1 MRDTVP
7 AGESAM
13 SIPRWRSLLFVP
25 AHVPRFVEAA
35 HERGADGVILDLED
49 SVPQDRKGEARRQL
63 PESVAKVGRRGASV
77 LVRVNRGLRALA
89 ADLDAAVMAGVEA
102 LVLPKTES
110 AEWVSE
116 IANAVS
122 DLERERNLPGRIRF
136 LAQIETPAALQRL
149 AAIASAHPRMV
160 AMALGPEDF
169 SAAVG
174 GAPESDLLLTPNLSV
189 LFAARAAGL
198 LPLGFIGSIGEF
210 SDTHK
215 LREAATRARR
225 LGFAGALA
233 IHPTQV
239 AIFNEAFS
247 PSAQEL
253 EWARCILA
261 AEKDAAAHGRGAFA
275 FDGKMVDPPVI
286 RRAREIIA
294 TGPEAGGGESS
305 AAVSET
311 KLDHTTGGPLT
322 RP

>member
-1 MRDTVP
+1 MIKDTFAAV
-7 AGESAM
+7 ESAM
-13 SIPRWRSLLFVP
+13 AVPRWRSLLFVP
-25 AHVPRFVEAA
+25 AHVARFVETA

-49 SVPQDRKGEARRQL
+49 SVPQDQKGEARRQL
-63 PESVAKVGRRGASV
+63 PECVAKVGRKGASV

-89 ADLDAAVMAGVEA
+89 ADLDATVMAGVDA
-102 LVLPKTES
+102 LVLPKTDS
-110 AEWVSE
+110 AEWVLE

-122 DLERERNLPGRIRF
+122 ELERERNLAPGRIRF
-136 LAQIETPAALQRL
+136 LAQIETPGALQRL

-174 GAPESDLLLTPNLSV
+174 GSPEFDLLLSPNLSV

-215 LREAATRARR
+215 LRKTAAHARC

-239 AIFNEAFS
+239 AIINEAFS

-253 EWARCILA
+253 EWARRVVA
-261 AEKDAAAHGRGAFA
+261 AEKDAAGRGLCAFA
-275 FDGKMVDPPVI
+275 ID
-286 RRAREIIA
+286 AR
-294 TGPEAGGGESS
+294 
-305 AAVSET
+305 
-311 KLDHTTGGPLT
+311 
-322 RP
+322 

>member
-1 MRDTVP
+1 MIKDTFAAVE
-7 AGESAM
+7 GAM
-13 SIPRWRSLLFVP
+13 SVPRWKSLLFVP
-25 AHVPRFVEAA
+25 VHVPRFVETA

-49 SVPQDRKGEARRQL
+49 SVPQDRKEEARRQL
-63 PESVAKVGRRGASV
+63 PECVAKVGRKGASV
-77 LVRVNRGLRALA
+77 LVRVNHGLRALA
-89 ADLDAAVMAGVEA
+89 ADLDAAVMAGVDA
-102 LVLPKTES
+102 LVLPKTDS
-110 AEWVSE
+110 AEWVIE

-122 DLERERNLPGRIRF
+122 ELERERNLPMGGIRF
-136 LAQIETPAALQRL
+136 LAQIETPGALQRL

-174 GAPESDLLLTPNLSV
+174 GTPEFDLLLTPNLSV

-215 LREAATRARR
+215 LREAAVRARR

-247 PSAQEL
+247 PSTQEL
-253 EWARCILA
+253 EWARNVVA
-261 AEKDAAAHGRGAFA
+261 AENDAAARGLSAFSLN
-275 FDGKMVDPPVI
+275 GKMIDPPIV
-286 RRAREIIA
+286 RRAHEILVLA
-294 TGPEAGGGESS
+294 SNN
-305 AAVSET
+305 
-311 KLDHTTGGPLT
+311 
-322 RP
+322 

>member
-1 MRDTVP
+1 MIKDTFP
-7 AGESAM
+7 AVESAM

-25 AHVPRFVEAA
+25 THIPRFVETA

-49 SVPQDRKGEARRQL
+49 SVPQDQKGEARRQL
-63 PESVAKVGRRGASV
+63 PECVAKVGRKGASV
-77 LVRVNRGLRALA
+77 LVRVNHGLRALA
-89 ADLDAAVMAGVEA
+89 ADLDAAVIAGVDA
-102 LVLPKTES
+102 LVLPKTDS
-110 AEWVSE
+110 AEWVLG

-122 DLERERNLPGRIRF
+122 ELERERNLAPGRIRF
-136 LAQIETPAALQRL
+136 LAQIETPGALQRL
-149 AAIASAHPRMV
+149 AAIASAHPRMI

-174 GAPESDLLLTPNLSV
+174 GTPEFDLLLTPNLSV

-198 LPLGFIGSIGEF
+198 LPLGFIGSIGDF

-215 LREAATRARR
+215 LREAAVHARR

-253 EWARCILA
+253 EWAHKVVA
-261 AEKDAAAHGRGAFA
+261 AENDATTRGLSAFSLN
-275 FDGKMVDPPVI
+275 GKMIDPPVV
-286 RRAREIIA
+286 RRAHDILA
-294 TGPEAGGGESS
+294 LSS
-305 AAVSET
+305 NN
-311 KLDHTTGGPLT
+311 
-322 RP
+322 

>member
-1 MRDTVP
+1 MTRETVP
-7 AGESAM
+7 AVESAM
-13 SIPRWRSLLFVP
+13 SVPRWRSLLFVP
-25 AHVPRFVEAA
+25 AHVPRFVEMA

-49 SVPQDRKGEARRQL
+49 SVPQDQKGESRRQL
-63 PESVAKVGRRGASV
+63 SASVAKVGRKGTSL
-77 LVRVNRGLRALA
+77 LVRVNRGLRDLA
-89 ADLDAAVMAGVEA
+89 ADLDAAVIAGVDA
-102 LVLPKTES
+102 LVLPKTDS

-122 DLERERNLPGRIRF
+122 EFERERNLALGRIRF

-169 SAAVG
+169 SASVG
-174 GAPESDLLLTPNLSV
+174 GAPEFDLLLAPNLAV

-210 SDTHK
+210 SDTDK
-215 LREAATRARR
+215 LREAAAHARR

-253 EWARCILA
+253 EWARGVVA
-261 AEKDAAAHGRGAFA
+261 AENHAANRGLSAFSLN
-275 FDGKMVDPPVI
+275 GKMVDPPVV
-286 RRAREIIA
+286 RRAHEILA
-294 TGPEAGGGESS
+294 LAGSN
-305 AAVSET
+305 
-311 KLDHTTGGPLT
+311 
-322 RP
+322 

>member
-1 MRDTVP
+1 MKDTFAAV
-7 AGESAM
+7 ESAM
-13 SIPRWRSLLFVP
+13 AVPRWRSLLFVP
-25 AHVPRFVEAA
+25 AHVARFVETA

-49 SVPQDRKGEARRQL
+49 SVPQDQKGEARRQL
-63 PESVAKVGRRGASV
+63 PECVAKVGRKGASV

-89 ADLDAAVMAGVEA
+89 ADLDATVMAGVDA
-102 LVLPKTES
+102 LVLPKTDS
-110 AEWVSE
+110 AEWVLE

-122 DLERERNLPGRIRF
+122 ELERERNLAPGRIRF
-136 LAQIETPAALQRL
+136 LAQIETPGALQRL

-174 GAPESDLLLTPNLSV
+174 GSPEFDLLLSPNLSV

-215 LREAATRARR
+215 LRKTAAHARC

-239 AIFNEAFS
+239 AIINEAFS

-253 EWARCILA
+253 EWARRVVA
-261 AEKDAAAHGRGAFA
+261 AEKDAAGRGLCAFA
-275 FDGKMVDPPVI
+275 ID
-286 RRAREIIA
+286 AR
-294 TGPEAGGGESS
+294 
-305 AAVSET
+305 
-311 KLDHTTGGPLT
+311 
-322 RP
+322 

>member
-1 MRDTVP
+1 MIKDTFAAVE
-7 AGESAM
+7 GAM
-13 SIPRWRSLLFVP
+13 SVPRWRSLLFVP
-25 AHVPRFVEAA
+25 VHVPRFVETA

-49 SVPQDRKGEARRQL
+49 SVPQDRKGEARQQL
-63 PESVAKVGRRGASV
+63 PECVAKVGRKGASV
-77 LVRVNRGLRALA
+77 LVRVNHGLRALA
-89 ADLDAAVMAGVEA
+89 ADLDAAVMAGVDA
-102 LVLPKTES
+102 LVLPKTDS
-110 AEWVSE
+110 AEWVIE

-122 DLERERNLPGRIRF
+122 ELERERNLPLGGIRF
-136 LAQIETPAALQRL
+136 LAQIETPGALQRL
-149 AAIASAHPRMV
+149 AAIASAHSRMV

-174 GAPESDLLLTPNLSV
+174 GAPEFDLLLTPNLSV

-215 LREAATRARR
+215 LREAAVRARR

-253 EWARCILA
+253 EWAHKVVA
-261 AEKDAAAHGRGAFA
+261 AVNDAATRGLSAFSLN
-275 FDGKMVDPPVI
+275 GKMIDPPVV
-286 RRAREIIA
+286 RRAHEIL
-294 TGPEAGGGESS
+294 TLAGNN
-305 AAVSET
+305 
-311 KLDHTTGGPLT
+311 
-322 RP
+322 

>member
-1 MRDTVP
+1 MIKDTIP
-7 AGESAM
+7 AVESAM
-13 SIPRWRSLLFVP
+13 SVPRWRSLLFVP
-25 AHVPRFVEAA
+25 AHVPPFVEAA

-49 SVPQDRKGEARRQL
+49 SVPQDQKGGARRQL
-63 PESVAKVGRRGASV
+63 PESVAKVARKGTSV

-89 ADLDAAVMAGVEA
+89 ADLDAAVMAGVDA

-122 DLERERNLPGRIRF
+122 ELERERNLPLGRIRF
-136 LAQIETPAALQRL
+136 LAQIETPGALQRL

-174 GAPESDLLLTPNLSV
+174 GSPEFDLLLTPNLSV

-198 LPLGFIGSIGEF
+198 LPLGFVGSIGEF
-210 SDTHK
+210 SDPDK
-215 LREAATRARR
+215 LREAAGHARR

-247 PSAQEL
+247 PNAQEL
-253 EWARCILA
+253 EWAHRVVA
-261 AEKDAAAHGRGAFA
+261 AENDAAIRGLSAFSLNGR
-275 FDGKMVDPPVI
+275 MVDPPVV
-286 RRAREIIA
+286 RRAHEILVLA
-294 TGPEAGGGESS
+294 KE
-305 AAVSET
+305 
-311 KLDHTTGGPLT
+311 H
-322 RP
+322 